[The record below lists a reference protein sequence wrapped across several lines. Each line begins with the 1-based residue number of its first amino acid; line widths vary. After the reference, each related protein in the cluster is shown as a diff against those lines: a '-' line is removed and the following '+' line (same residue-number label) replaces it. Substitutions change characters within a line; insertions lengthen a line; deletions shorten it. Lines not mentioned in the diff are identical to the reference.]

1 MHKKGIEVAHIAD
14 AEPTYEAADFFRDR
28 CLGDGR
34 SFMWPEHLVWNLE
47 NISALLDA
55 ITGENA
61 DTGGGTFYQK
71 LHDQLADQPEEVH
84 RVAADIMAFYYLF
97 PTNIGRQKKLDYI
110 KMVVGWK
117 LKQDQPDLDLLQQA
131 YAASVGDAGM
141 LYNTRQPEQVIFY
154 LEFAKKILSE
164 DIDPKDVGACKLLA
178 NTVKEGVR
186 SSNPAR
192 NILLH
197 LLLPEHFERIAAD
210 VHKRR
215 IVEAFRD
222 RSGEAQDT
230 DEAIENIRRSL
241 SEEYGE
247 DFDFYDE
254 SILWQWQ
261 DTSNGDEVPSAQR
274 YVDAFRAVEKLPD
287 SYLKMLRVHYAAPA
301 RTITATRLAQ
311 AVNYKN
317 YNSANL
323 NYPKVGGLVGEHLD
337 WLPNMPLEVLVTFE
351 KPADEWHWIMRPQVA
366 RALEMLGWVTDTDE
380 NEDDNMQLSDYGP
393 LNLILYGPPGTG
405 KTYYTQR
412 RSLEI
417 LDSDLQGLS
426 EHDVAVLYR
435 KHISEGRIEF
445 VTFHPSYSYE
455 EFVEGYRYDEEA
467 KVPTLHEGIFQQIVN
482 RALNPR
488 HSPTTTEGARIW
500 KVSLGGS
507 ADPHIF
513 KRCIENEEIATGWLG
528 DRDLTSLDRE
538 SIAEVFEEYGSEGAT
553 NSINS
558 VNYLVNEIR
567 DGDYVAVLKNQREIR
582 AIGLVTGEY
591 RYKHEEYGGDYPHT
605 RPVEW
610 LDQRDHNVYEMNGA
624 TNLTLTTIYPLS
636 RISLQDFI
644 SLLPQQEQAGEPYVL
659 IIDEINRGN
668 LSRIFG
674 ELVTLLEED
683 KRRGAENELSVR
695 LPYSQNTFTVPPN
708 LHVIGTMNTAD
719 RSIALLDTA
728 LRRRFEFREMMP
740 DVNVLRRVLLE
751 KVGEE
756 GTEHV
761 ELVCEVFKALNRRVV
776 VLLDRDHQIG
786 HSYFLGSTSIEELHR
801 TLYRRIFPLLQ
812 EYFYNDAERMRR
824 LLHRY
829 DHSATKGFFAHVEE
843 YRHALNEEILD
854 DELPW
859 ELHEYP
865 VEDLE
870 AALRNTFLEE

>member
-1 MHKKGIEVAHIAD
+1 MAYRVD
-14 AEPTYEAADFFRDR
+14 AEPTYEAADLFRDR
-28 CLGDGR
+28 CLMDGS
-34 SFMWPEHLVWNLE
+34 SFLWPEHLVWNSENVSTLLE
-47 NISALLDA
+47 AM
-55 ITGENA
+55 TGENA
-61 DTGGGTFYQK
+61 DTGSRTFYEK
-71 LHDQLADQPEEVH
+71 LHDQLAEQPKEIR
-84 RVAADIMAFYYLF
+84 RVAADVVAFYYLF
-97 PTNIGRQKKLDYI
+97 PTNIGIPKKLSSLERVI
-110 KMVVGWK
+110 GWK
-117 LKQDQPDLDLLQQA
+117 LGQEQPDFDSLRQA
-131 YAASVGDAGM
+131 YEASVGDAGM

-154 LEFAKKILSE
+154 LKFARELLSKG
-164 DIDPKDVGACKLLA
+164 IDPTNISACKSLA
-178 NTVKEGVR
+178 NAVKQRVV

-197 LLLPEHFERIAAD
+197 LLFPEHFERIAAD
-210 VHKRR
+210 THKRR

-222 RSGEAQDT
+222 RSEEAQDI
-230 DEAIENIRRSL
+230 DEALENIRSSL

-247 DFDFYDE
+247 GFDFYDE
-254 SILWQWQ
+254 SIQWRWQEKS
-261 DTSNGDEVPSAQR
+261 DGIPSAQQ
-274 YVDAFRAVEKLPD
+274 YVDAFREVELPD
-287 SYLKMLRVHYAAPA
+287 SYLKMLRVHYDVPA
-301 RTITATRLAQ
+301 HTITATRLAR
-311 AVNYKN
+311 AVGYKN

-323 NYPKVGGLVGEHLD
+323 NYPKVGGLVGERLG

-351 KPADEWHWIMRPQVA
+351 KPDDEWHWIMRPQVA
-366 RALEMLGWVTDTDE
+366 RALEMLGWVTDSDE
-380 NEDDNMQLSDYGP
+380 EEDGNMELPDHGS

-405 KTYYTQR
+405 KTYHTQR
-412 RSLEI
+412 RALEV
-417 LDSDLQGLS
+417 LNLDLQDLS
-426 EHDVAVLYR
+426 DHDVTILYR
-435 KHISEGRIEF
+435 KHVSEGRIEF

-488 HSPTTTEGARIW
+488 HSPTATDGARIW
-500 KVSLGGS
+500 KVSLGGT
-507 ADPHIF
+507 PEPYVF
-513 KRCIENEEIATGWLG
+513 ERCMKNGEIAIGWLG
-528 DRDLTSLDRE
+528 DHDLTGLDRE
-538 SIAEVFEEYGSEGAT
+538 AIAEIFEEHGSEGAT

-582 AIGLVTGEY
+582 AIGLVTGA
-591 RYKHEEYGGDYPHT
+591 YKYKDEEYGEDYPHT

-610 LDQRDHNVYEMNGA
+610 LDQQDHDVYEMNGA

-636 RISLQDFI
+636 RISLQDFVG
-644 SLLPQQEQAGEPYVL
+644 LLPEQEQGEEPYVL

-695 LPYSQNTFTVPPN
+695 LPYSQSAFTVPPN
-708 LHVIGTMNTAD
+708 LYVIGTMNTAD

-751 KVGEE
+751 KVGEDRA
-756 GTEHV
+756 EHV
-761 ELVCEVFKALNRRVV
+761 ELVCEVFEALNRRVV
-776 VLLDRDHQIG
+776 LLLDRDHQIG
-786 HSYFLGSTSIEELHR
+786 HSYFLGSTSIGQLHR
-801 TLYRRIFPLLQ
+801 ALYQQVFPLLQ

-824 LLHRY
+824 LLGRH

-843 YRHALNEEILD
+843 YRHALDEEVLD

-870 AALRNTFLEE
+870 EAIRNTFLDR